1 MTENAIIKPPK
12 IHLYY
17 TTYLQGN
24 VLNFQGTCSIHLSGN
39 SCNCAGS
46 NTCSAIAIIFLPA
59 FSGCITSSGVVTV
72 RSIGKM
78 QAFRPANICYVLFH
92 RFSSIS
98 ISCNIVPLRLSSS
111 LSTHSTTNMSACL
124 ISSSISCILS
134 RCAMLTCWKSRSRYG
149 IM

>member
-1 MTENAIIKPPK
+1 MLRSKHA
-12 IHLYY
+12 LY
-17 TTYLQGN
+17 THTLN
-24 VLNFQGTCSIHLSGN
+24 LHVLTPT

-134 RCAMLTCWKSRSRYG
+134 RCAMLTCENHAQDTASCRV
-149 IM
+149 